1 MSSREFEIVDV
12 TSDSRYE
19 PFLYRCLAPMPFRK
33 YRRRREYL
41 EAAIPKGF
49 RKKILILRGDVVGTI
64 EYAPQEG
71 AGYPIN
77 GENII
82 TMNCIWVLRRAKG
95 HRLGTHLLKDMMES
109 EPNASGFATIGI
121 DDHWS
126 PWFRRS
132 QIEKLGFKSIDSIRV
147 VNKRKHSDRP
157 FKIHLM
163 WLPRHESAR
172 PPTWD
177 RKKLLEGEYFCR
189 AHPFYHPQT
198 YKPKE
203 ILKEVQS

>member
-1 MSSREFEIVDV
+1 MSSREFGIVDV

-19 PFLYRCLAPMPFRK
+19 PFLYRCLAPMPFLK

-49 RKKILILRGDVVGTI
+49 RKKILISGGDVVGTI

-95 HRLGTHLLKDMMES
+95 HRFGTRLVEDMMGS
-109 EPNASGFATIGI
+109 EPNASGFATIGL

-132 QIEKLGFKSIDSIRV
+132 QIEKLGFRSIDSIRV
-147 VNKRKHSDRP
+147 VNRRKHSDRP
-157 FKIHLM
+157 FTIHLM
-163 WLPRHESAR
+163 WLPRHENAR

-177 RKKLLEGEYFCR
+177 KKKLLEGEYFCR

-203 ILKEVQS
+203 ILKEI